1 MRIGIFGGSFD
12 PIHHGHL
19 IAAASLGEALKLDE
33 VRLVVAGRQ
42 PLKNTGHGAAAEYR
56 AAMVELAVRGSTRL
70 TASRV
75 EVTRAGPS
83 YTVDTLRGFRA
94 ERKDA
99 ELVLLLGADAA
110 KELPRWHQ
118 ADAIRDLAQIEVFER
133 EGQSG
138 ARLVPRVDISST
150 EIRARVRL
158 GRSIRY
164 WVPDA
169 VAEYIAAHRL
179 YRHEQASG
187 QEE

>member
-19 IAAASLGEALKLDE
+19 IAAVTLGETLELDE

-42 PLKNTGHGAAAEYR
+42 PLKGNGHGAAAEYR
-56 AAMVELAVRGSTRL
+56 AAMVELAVRGAGRL
-70 TASRV
+70 TASRI
-75 EVTRAGPS
+75 ELGRDGPS
-83 YTVDTLRGFRA
+83 YTVDTLRAFRA
-94 ERKDA
+94 ERRDT

-110 KELPRWHQ
+110 EELPRWRE
-118 ADAIRDLAQIEVFER
+118 AGAIRDLARIEIFAR
-133 EGQSG
+133 GGEGG
-138 ARLVPRVDISST
+138 VHRVPRVDISST
-150 EIRARVRL
+150 DIRARVRL

-179 YRHEQASG
+179 YRQEQASV
-187 QEE
+187 